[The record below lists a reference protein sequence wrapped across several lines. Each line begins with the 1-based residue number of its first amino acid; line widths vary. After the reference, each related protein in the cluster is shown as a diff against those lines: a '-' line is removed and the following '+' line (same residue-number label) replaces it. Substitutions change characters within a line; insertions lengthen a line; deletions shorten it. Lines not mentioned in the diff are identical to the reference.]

1 MLQLILRKSA
11 YAAAS
16 LLGVVSLT
24 FLLMKMIP
32 GDPFMQEQSLPPE
45 IYQALRS
52 HYGLNDPLIVQ
63 YGRYL
68 FNLLTFD
75 FGPSLVYHGRS
86 VTQIIA
92 ESFPTSAALGGAAMV
107 LALTS
112 GILLG
117 TSAAAFQGKRMDR
130 LAFVSIVIG
139 LSVPSFIIATLVQ
152 YIFGIKLGLL
162 PIARWGTVAQAI
174 LPMISLAA
182 MPAAFIAKMT
192 RARMVQE
199 MAQGYAA
206 TARAKG
212 LSNTSIVFKHLL
224 RNAIPPVLAYAA
236 PLAAAI
242 MTGSFVIEKIFNIPG
257 LGYWFVAS
265 VSNRDYPLIMGV
277 TVFYCAL
284 ILAASVVVDIML
296 IVLDPRLRASVLQP
310 QRTP

>member
-1 MLQLILRKSA
+1 VDSIA
-11 YAAAS
+11 
-16 LLGVVSLT
+16 
-24 FLLMKMIP
+24 
-32 GDPFMQEQSLPPE
+32 
-45 IYQALRS
+45 
-52 HYGLNDPLIVQ
+52 IV
-63 YGRYL
+63 
-68 FNLLTFD
+68 F
-75 FGPSLVYHGRS
+75 
-86 VTQIIA
+86 
-92 ESFPTSAALGGAAMV
+92 
-107 LALTS
+107 
-112 GILLG
+112 
-117 TSAAAFQGKRMDR
+117 
-130 LAFVSIVIG
+130 IVIG
-139 LSVPSFIIATLVQ
+139 LSVPSFVIATLVQ

-162 PIARWGTVAQAI
+162 PIARWGTAAQAI

-199 MAQGYAA
+199 MGQGYATA
-206 TARAKG
+206 ARAKG
-212 LSNTSIVFKHLL
+212 LSNSAIVFKHLL

-284 ILAASVVVDIML
+284 ILAASVMVDILL